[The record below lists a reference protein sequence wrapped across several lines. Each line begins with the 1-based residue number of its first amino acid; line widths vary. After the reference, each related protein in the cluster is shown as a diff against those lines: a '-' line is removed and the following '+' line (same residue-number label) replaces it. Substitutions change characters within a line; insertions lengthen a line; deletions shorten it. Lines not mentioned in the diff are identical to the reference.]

1 MTELLKAKLLG
12 LSKVDMIYKV
22 VNDGKCPKVFDK
34 TLNKRL
40 LYCADEQIC
49 FPLILRHHTWSLDN
63 DKSKAEQLL
72 PYQNQ
77 STAAVSVNYIPL
89 GLQYRMLSVLWKIC
103 PSWIGPLVFELS
115 VKNETKDYTSLL
127 FSQFWGK
134 SVIGVH
140 LLQRE
145 ETLRRHRDDGGSI
158 KVVSEDVIEEESWQC
173 WCFF

>member
-12 LSKVDMIYKV
+12 LSKVGMIYKAV
-22 VNDGKCPKVFDK
+22 DDGKCPEQFDK

-40 LYCADEQIC
+40 LYCADAQIC
-49 FPLILRHHTWSLDN
+49 FPLILRHHIWSLDN

-89 GLQYRMLSVLWKIC
+89 GLQRRVLSVLWKIC

-115 VKNETKDYTSLL
+115 VRN
-127 FSQFWGK
+127 
-134 SVIGVH
+134 
-140 LLQRE
+140 
-145 ETLRRHRDDGGSI
+145 
-158 KVVSEDVIEEESWQC
+158 
-173 WCFF
+173 